1 MPGLAV
7 CLGAAASVA
16 AAVLGVGLVRRKLAV
31 VEVAGRSMEPVLW
44 SGDRV
49 LVRRARLSELRP
61 GLVAVVEMPRLDTD
75 GPALPAGWPPG
86 HREWL
91 IKRVA
96 ALPGDRLPA
105 GVQSPGP
112 DADHHGVVPPG
123 MFVVLGDNA
132 MWSYDSRMIGCIP
145 AERLLGVMIRPL
157 NGSPVPAARARSARA
172 FRVGAHPAGDHSI
185 LTAGQSQAVPDQG
198 PAQGPKR
205 DHDWP
210 AITWANVPGVTSR

>member
-1 MPGLAV
+1 MLGLAV

-16 AAVLGVGLVRRKLAV
+16 GAVLGVGLVRRRLAV
-31 VEVAGRSMEPVLW
+31 VEVTGLSMEPVLS

-61 GLVAVVEMPRLDTD
+61 GLIVVVEMPRLDLSY
-75 GPALPAGWPPG
+75 PELPPGWPPG

-96 ALPGDRLPA
+96 ALPGDPLPA
-105 GVQSPGP
+105 GVPSPGP
-112 DADHHGVVPPG
+112 DPDHRGPVPPG

-132 MWSYDSRMIGCIP
+132 MWSQDSRLIGCIP

-157 NGSPVPAARARSARA
+157 NGSPVPAARQLDRR
-172 FRVGAHPAGDHSI
+172 GHPE
-185 LTAGQSQAVPDQG
+185 
-198 PAQGPKR
+198 
-205 DHDWP
+205 
-210 AITWANVPGVTSR
+210 

>member
-7 CLGAAASVA
+7 CLGATASFA
-16 AAVLGVGLVRRKLAV
+16 AAVLGVRLVRRRLVV
-31 VEVAGRSMEPVLW
+31 VEVAGPSMEPVLS

-61 GLVAVVEMPRLDTD
+61 GLVVVVEMPQLDTD
-75 GPALPAGWPPG
+75 GPELPPGWPPG

-105 GVQSPGP
+105 GVPSSAP
-112 DADHHGVVPPG
+112 DLDHRGVVPPG
-123 MFVVLGDNA
+123 MFVLLGDNA
-132 MWSYDSRMIGCIP
+132 MWSHDSRVIGCVP

-157 NGSPVPAARARSARA
+157 SGSPVPAAHRLDRRGYS
-172 FRVGAHPAGDHSI
+172 G
-185 LTAGQSQAVPDQG
+185 
-198 PAQGPKR
+198 
-205 DHDWP
+205 
-210 AITWANVPGVTSR
+210 

>member
-1 MPGLAV
+1 MLGLAV
-7 CLGAAASVA
+7 CLGATVSFA
-16 AAVLGVGLVRRKLAV
+16 AAVLGVGLVRWRLAV
-31 VEVAGRSMEPVLW
+31 VEVAGPSMEPALS

-49 LVRRARLSELRP
+49 LVRRARLNELRP
-61 GLVAVVEMPRLDTD
+61 GLVVVVERPRLDTD
-75 GPALPAGWPPG
+75 DPELTPGWPPG

-112 DADHHGVVPPG
+112 DPDHRGVVPPG

-132 MWSYDSRMIGCIP
+132 LWSYDSRVIGCIP

-157 NGSPVPAARARSARA
+157 NGNPVPAARRLDR
-172 FRVGAHPAGDHSI
+172 RGHS
-185 LTAGQSQAVPDQG
+185 G
-198 PAQGPKR
+198 
-205 DHDWP
+205 
-210 AITWANVPGVTSR
+210 